1 MSATPNPRWKM
12 SHENAAVRANRTSAG
27 SVASEGEVR
36 SVKSYRH
43 RGSRHRP
50 EVCYY
55 PNSQEVLSEVDI
67 KPFSLEGA
75 VEPGGRSSFRQEP
88 SAEATENSAGDGVFR
103 YADDENESDVSNTWS
118 VRGRSSAN
126 KRLNAYPP
134 SPLSQVPLSPYIQ
147 GRAVSPLLRRMT
159 PTAPSPSSAARAISP
174 YQIRSASAAV
184 TRQFSS
190 PLPGAT
196 GLTPARS
203 LSAAGA
209 LSPSSRVSQA
219 SPGRVVSRRIIRYTS
234 PVPSRITTTTR
245 YCRSASPL
253 RKEVPSRSVPA
264 ESKRYA
270 LDLNTEE
277 DVAFKSRTNTLLMT
291 QPQEE
296 PNASRLS
303 WGACTRQAL
312 DDNRLEYPRVDPP
325 ESPAPLPCTVR
336 ASPRGSSPAAARRCV
351 EDAVGAMG
359 QPGEE
364 GESIEMELNPLRP
377 SRFKRSSEELLLL
390 SDSDDSA
397 ASPPRKKRTSVDRQP
412 KACRTPVATAGTQ
425 TENALTDCLPAE
437 HRMGRLDYMTATPG
451 RPDFASMMRHSCDC
465 VAGSRSMLPGL
476 TSPSYADRAQALKLK
491 EAQLEK
497 FLQESARRR
506 ARLMDSIRKR
516 KREDES
522 EDEVTAPIRGLELP
536 TGTAEGRWARR
547 SSVRERDYAG
557 PRQWDARSAVS
568 LPQKVDR
575 WHAEAYSSWSKYK
588 SIILAFRLAEPV
600 SREEAEDRPPPV
612 SPTTAHGVFVS
623 EGKPSS
629 RPRRRSSWHG
639 DPNRTVFGD
648 VTPLPLHGSYHRT
661 VVPKANKLL
670 GEGGTYAP
678 IDDEQWKALAERL
691 RQKSDVYA
699 IVGDRSPSG

>member
-75 VEPGGRSSFRQEP
+75 VEVRQSGVVSGHCLFSLVAVRRFDKNRRPKLRKTALEMVSSVMLMTRTSPMYPTPGAFVGEVERLSAEPLITSALVALYTGEGCKSAIEADDPDSSFSLLCSPRHQ
-88 SAEATENSAGDGVFR
+88 
-103 YADDENESDVSNTWS
+103 
-118 VRGRSSAN
+118 
-126 KRLNAYPP
+126 
-134 SPLSQVPLSPYIQ
+134 PLSDPISQRSGYE
-147 GRAVSPLLRRMT
+147 AVLF
-159 PTAPSPSSAARAISP
+159 APP
-174 YQIRSASAAV
+174 RSYWS
-184 TRQFSS
+184 
-190 PLPGAT
+190 
-196 GLTPARS
+196 
-203 LSAAGA
+203 
-209 LSPSSRVSQA
+209 
-219 SPGRVVSRRIIRYTS
+219 Y
-234 PVPSRITTTTR
+234 
-245 YCRSASPL
+245 ASPL

>member
-1 MSATPNPRWKM
+1 
-12 SHENAAVRANRTSAG
+12 
-27 SVASEGEVR
+27 
-36 SVKSYRH
+36 
-43 RGSRHRP
+43 
-50 EVCYY
+50 
-55 PNSQEVLSEVDI
+55 
-67 KPFSLEGA
+67 
-75 VEPGGRSSFRQEP
+75 
-88 SAEATENSAGDGVFR
+88 
-103 YADDENESDVSNTWS
+103 
-118 VRGRSSAN
+118 
-126 KRLNAYPP
+126 P

-159 PTAPSPSSAARAISP
+159 PTAPSPCSAARAISP

-203 LSAAGA
+203 LSAVGA

-245 YCRSASPL
+245 YCRSASPM
-253 RKEVPSRSVPA
+253 RQEVPSSMPA

-303 WGACTRQAL
+303 WGTCTRQAL

-325 ESPAPLPCTVR
+325 ESPAPLPYTVR

-364 GESIEMELNPLRP
+364 GESIEMESNPLHP
-377 SRFKRSSEELLLL
+377 SRLKRSSEELLLL
-390 SDSDDSA
+390 SDSEDSA
-397 ASPPRKKRTSVDRQP
+397 TSPPRKKRTSVDRQP

-425 TENALTDCLPAE
+425 TENALTDCLPAG
-437 HRMGRLDYMTATPG
+437 HGMGRLDYMTATPG

-465 VAGSRSMLPGL
+465 LARSRSMLPGL
-476 TSPSYADRAQALKLK
+476 TSPSYADRAQELKQK
-491 EAQLEK
+491 EAKLEK

-536 TGTAEGRWARR
+536 TGSAEGRWARR
-547 SSVRERDYAG
+547 SSIRERDYGG

-568 LPQKVDR
+568 LPQKVNR
-575 WHAEAYSSWSKYK
+575 WHAEA
-588 SIILAFRLAEPV
+588 
-600 SREEAEDRPPPV
+600 
-612 SPTTAHGVFVS
+612 
-623 EGKPSS
+623 
-629 RPRRRSSWHG
+629 
-639 DPNRTVFGD
+639 
-648 VTPLPLHGSYHRT
+648 
-661 VVPKANKLL
+661 
-670 GEGGTYAP
+670 
-678 IDDEQWKALAERL
+678 
-691 RQKSDVYA
+691 
-699 IVGDRSPSG
+699 